1 MPGRTAPSCDAPST
15 PSAGLSCLPK
25 LDRRVAYGVP
35 SRSRRIAAATAN
47 PWFVAIVAGL
57 IATALFAGA
66 TAGYRHWR
74 HSGESRTSP
83 DEDVR
88 ALALAATEYEP
99 GTAGAPGPT
108 FNRFSDVPGVGD
120 ERDFVH
126 VKVHRA
132 DGGFSN
138 NLHVQPGDVILAR
151 VYIHNNADVS
161 LNDGDGPGVARE
173 VYVKLGLAPLATD
186 AQSVELI
193 GAIKSRN
200 ADPVEISDRAVV
212 YSARPIELR
221 FLEGSVAQTDNSGSR
236 ELPDSAIGEG
246 RGSSIGDVPGC
257 FAQVRL
263 IAARFSVSPG
273 KSGPPTR

>member
-1 MPGRTAPSCDAPST
+1 M
-15 PSAGLSCLPK
+15 
-25 LDRRVAYGVP
+25 P

-57 IATALFAGA
+57 IVTALGAGA
-66 TAGYRHWR
+66 TGGYRYWR
-74 HSGESRTSP
+74 QSGDSRTSP
-83 DEDVR
+83 DKDVR
-88 ALALAATEYEP
+88 ALALAATQYEP
-99 GTAGAPGPT
+99 GTTGAPGPS
-108 FNRFSDVPGVGD
+108 FNRFSGVPGVGD

-126 VKVHRA
+126 VKIHGA

-151 VYIHNNADVS
+151 IYIHNNADVS

-173 VYVKLGLAPLATD
+173 VHVRLGPAPLAIG

-193 GAIKSRN
+193 GSIKSRN

-212 YSARPIELR
+212 YSARPIDLR
-221 FLEGSVAQTDNSGSR
+221 FLEGSVEQTDNSGSR
-236 ELPDSAIGEG
+236 ELPDSAIGHG

-263 IAARFSVSPG
+263 ITARFSVSP
-273 KSGPPTR
+273 R